1 MASAV
6 AVQSGSLRLGGAHR
20 GPASQRAGAALP
32 RALRP
37 SITPL
42 HRQCRPARRRCG
54 VQAGLEGPA
63 LPLPPALPPALPHSA
78 AAEPRSPW
86 GGLLRTATRAGGLV
100 VLATAMAL
108 STAGAAAAARSGGR
122 MGGSSFGRSSFG
134 GGMGGMSGAGGMGAS
149 AFSSGFGSRAGSF
162 RSSYGAAPMGGGFGR
177 AAPLAPSTGGVRVN
191 SFFLSPFGY
200 GYGMGYPMGG
210 GGGGLLSLLF
220 WGAFAV
226 IMIQVVQGVMRS
238 REGGGDTTYGGGY
251 SEGYDEVLTVG
262 KIQVGLLGS
271 ARELQQDLER
281 IADRADTD
289 SPAGLHYILQETVL
303 ALMRNP
309 DYCLYGF
316 AKSKRERS
324 AEEAETAFNQLSL
337 QERGKFQKE
346 TRINVAGMARRTSLK
361 DSKPYKEGDQE
372 LIVVTLLV
380 AADGGFKLPQVTS
393 RGELKQALAMLGAV
407 RADDLLAV
415 EVLWTPEEE
424 GDFFTTEDLAYD
436 YPTLNT
442 L

>member
-191 SFFLSPFGY
+191 SFFLSPF
-200 GYGMGYPMGG
+200 
-210 GGGGLLSLLF
+210 
-220 WGAFAV
+220 
-226 IMIQVVQGVMRS
+226 
-238 REGGGDTTYGGGY
+238 GGGDTTYGGGY